1 MGLNLS
7 AGGKSKEKGKSSS
20 GKKEKVSSK
29 PKRVE
34 QEVDPEDEVVVPD
47 AGAVLEEANTPEEV
61 KPVAA
66 FEGGLVNPALR
77 NAVNAHWRRSTES
90 DILAQVLQEDLLIRG
105 VFFGAI
111 YMKPSFARRAGGSA
125 LL

>member
-7 AGGKSKEKGKSSS
+7 GSSKQRKKKAKGKSKASPE
-20 GKKEKVSSK
+20 SK
-29 PKRVE
+29 RAE
-34 QEVDPEDEVVVPD
+34 QELDQEDEIVVPD
-47 AGAVLEEANTPEEV
+47 SEISLEEADTPEAV
-61 KPVAA
+61 KYVPA
-66 FEGGLVNPALR
+66 FDGGLVNPALR

-90 DILAQVLQEDLLIRG
+90 DILAQVLQEDLLVKG